1 MGERIECVIEHDVD
15 VEADDGRMVN
25 GVRATCTCCDA
36 TTEAFGTTGKS
47 VRRCLALMREECEQ
61 GEGAY
66 FYADDG
72 SDSD

>member
-15 VEADDGRMVN
+15 VEQDGRTLK

-36 TTEAFGTTGKS
+36 VTEAFGTSGKS
-47 VRRCLALMREECEQ
+47 VRRCLAQMREECEQ
-61 GEGAY
+61 GEDAY
-66 FYADDG
+66 FFADDG

>member
-1 MGERIECVIEHDVD
+1 MSKRIECVIEHDVD
-15 VEADDGRMVN
+15 VEADDGRMVT

-36 TTEAFGTTGKS
+36 VTESMGTSARS
-47 VRRCLALMREECEQ
+47 VRRCLAQMREECEQ
-61 GEGAY
+61 GEDAY